1 MLYQVTFHTDR
12 QSFLALGEGA
22 ANVRAA
28 ELERAI
34 SARKAGR
41 LLGLWLLADG
51 NGAMFI
57 LDADSHQAVHAELT
71 TLPLFPHVR
80 TVTLQALLPYPG
92 LAEFGRGERAVE

>member
-57 LDADSHQAVHAELT
+57 LDADSHQAVYAELT
-71 TLPLFPHVR
+71 TLTGAENASTGFI
-80 TVTLQALLPYPG
+80 LPM
-92 LAEFGRGERAVE
+92 

>member
-22 ANVRAA
+22 
-28 ELERAI
+28 
-34 SARKAGR
+34 ARKAGR

-57 LDADSHQAVHAELT
+57 LDADSHQAVYAELT
-71 TLPLFPHVR
+71 SLPMFAHVR